1 MDNADVLAQ
10 LHAINARVD
19 AWSSDCSTCPRK
31 TGRYGSSR
39 SSWPTSDRNCSPKRA
54 GTFARRSDDRAAE
67 IAGAAYVSSEP
78 VNIRIL
84 DREYT
89 IGVDPDGR
97 ESLMAAAKLLDGKM
111 REVRG
116 ANRMA
121 AVDRIAVLAALN
133 LAHELQQLRD
143 SGSGQDREIARTLTE
158 LQRKL
163 DSAIDAAAS
172 SGA

>member
-1 MDNADVLAQ
+1 MSA
-10 LHAINARVD
+10 
-19 AWSSDCSTCPRK
+19 
-31 TGRYGSSR
+31 
-39 SSWPTSDRNCSPKRA
+39 
-54 GTFARRSDDRAAE
+54 
-67 IAGAAYVSSEP
+67 EP
-78 VNIRIL
+78 VNIRVL

-89 IGVDPDGR
+89 IGVEADGR
-97 ESLMAAAKLLDGKM
+97 DSLMAAARLLDNKM

-143 SGSGQDREIARTLTE
+143 SGGQHDRELSHTLAE

-163 DSAIDAAAS
+163 DGCLDPAAI
-172 SGA
+172 